1 MSNNRPH
8 GRKRGETTASGDVHK
23 RDQADG
29 VKGSVKD
36 KPQGHTQNGPVKR
49 PQNTQGTD
57 RLRQNIGVTPVV
69 RGVTRRGGGSFLT
82 RIIIFLL
89 IAFFLYS
96 CLMNGLGSPTAAN
109 TPASAPTPT
118 PAQTA

>member
-23 RDQADG
+23 RDQAED

-36 KPQGHTQNGPVKR
+36 KPEPRPQSR
-49 PQNTQGTD
+49 PQNTQNTQRNTGYG
-57 RLRQNIGVTPVV
+57 RQNIGVTPVV

-82 RIIIFLL
+82 RIILFLL
-89 IAFFLYS
+89 IA
-96 CLMNGLGSPTAAN
+96 CLQGLPSG
-109 TPASAPTPT
+109 
-118 PAQTA
+118 